1 MGSQSST
8 YSSSSDASND
18 DGPSSS
24 PSSGWFKRLTSIIFR
39 RDKDRSLR
47 RSLADAIVATEGEGP
62 TSENGLTS
70 DLGEDELMMLK
81 NILSNGHLRVDD
93 VMVPRADIT
102 AFDIEDDFEDLV
114 RLLCQAE
121 HSRLPVYRES
131 LDDVIGMVHIKDVIK
146 PLSRQEPTKPT
157 VAALLRSVL
166 YVPPSMRVMD
176 LLAKMRAGRIH
187 MAIVIDEFGGTDGL
201 VTIEDLVEQFV
212 GDIED
217 EHDELE
223 QDPLRKISPEVYDA
237 DARLPIPELEQELGL
252 DFLPDDEDDD
262 IDTLGGLVVRL
273 AGKVPM
279 IGDAIEHPSG
289 LRFEVVDGDPRRLK
303 RLRIYI
309 EQDRERDD

>member
-1 MGSQSST
+1 MGSQGSVF
-8 YSSSSDASND
+8 SSDSASD

-24 PSSGWFKRLTSIIFR
+24 PSPGWIRRLFSSIFR
-39 RDKDRSLR
+39 RDQDRSLR
-47 RSLADAIVATEGEGP
+47 RSLADAIVATEGDGP
-62 TSENGLTS
+62 QGDNGEEP

-93 VMVPRADIT
+93 VMVPRADII
-102 AFDIEDDFEDLV
+102 AFDIEDDFKGLV
-114 RLLCQAE
+114 TLLCQAE

-146 PLSRQEPTKPT
+146 PLSRKDPANPT

-176 LLAKMRAGRIH
+176 LLAKMRAGRTH

-212 GDIED
+212 GEIED

-223 QDPLRKISPEVYDA
+223 KAPLRRISEDIYDA
-237 DARLPIPELEQELGL
+237 DARLAVPELEQELGL
-252 DFLPDDEDDD
+252 DFLPDEDDDD
-262 IDTLGGLVVRL
+262 IDTLGGLVARL
-273 AGKVPM
+273 AGKVPI
-279 IGDAIEHPSG
+279 IGDSIEHPSG

-303 RLRIYI
+303 RLRIYLPSAA
-309 EQDRERDD
+309 EKED

>member
-1 MGSQSST
+1 MGSQGSVF
-8 YSSSSDASND
+8 SSDSASD

-24 PSSGWFKRLTSIIFR
+24 SSPSWIKRLFSSIFR
-39 RDKDRSLR
+39 RDQDRSLR
-47 RSLADAIVATEGEGP
+47 RSLADAIVATEGDGP
-62 TSENGLTS
+62 QGDDGEVP

-93 VMVPRADIT
+93 VMVPRADII
-102 AFDIEDDFEDLV
+102 AFDIEDDFEALV
-114 RLLCQAE
+114 TLLCQAE
-121 HSRLPVYRES
+121 HSRLPVYRGS

-146 PLSRQEPTKPT
+146 PLSRREPASPT

-176 LLAKMRAGRIH
+176 LLAKMRAGRTH

-212 GDIED
+212 GEIED

-223 QDPLRKISPEVYDA
+223 KAPLRRISEDVYDA
-237 DARLPIPELEQELGL
+237 DARLAVPELEQELGL
-252 DFLPDDEDDD
+252 DFLPDEDDDD
-262 IDTLGGLVVRL
+262 IDTLGGLVARL
-273 AGKVPM
+273 AGKVPI
-279 IGDAIEHPSG
+279 IGDSIEHPSG

-303 RLRIYI
+303 RLRIYLPSAA
-309 EQDRERDD
+309 EKED

>member
-1 MGSQSST
+1 M
-8 YSSSSDASND
+8 SDN
-18 DGPSSS
+18 SS
-24 PSSGWFKRLTSIIFR
+24 PLTPIDEGANEEASSITVRGTNVFKRLTDFLLR
-39 RDKDRSLR
+39 RNGEPSSLR
-47 RSLADAIVATEGEGP
+47 RSLSDVLVATEEGSLSP
-62 TSENGLTS
+62 IDPQEP
-70 DLGEDELMMLK
+70 DLGEDERMMLR

-102 AFDIEDDFEDLV
+102 SFDIEDGFDDLI
-114 RLLCQAE
+114 RLFCQEE

-146 PLSRQEPTKPT
+146 PLSRGGDGKPSI
-157 VAALLRSVL
+157 AALLRSVL

-217 EHDELE
+217 EHDEQE
-223 QDPLRKISPEVYDA
+223 PDPLRRLSKHVYDA
-237 DARLPIPELEQELGL
+237 DARLRVPDLEAEFGL
-252 DFLPDDEDDD
+252 DFLPDDIDDD
-262 IDTLGGLVVRL
+262 VDTLGGLVVHM

-279 IGDAIEHPSG
+279 IGDQIEHPAG
-289 LRFEVVDGDPRRLK
+289 LKFEVVDGDPRRLK
-303 RLRIYI
+303 RLRIYRI
-309 EQDRERDD
+309 NAQD